1 MIDDM
6 TIRNMTTGTQRVY
19 IRAVKNFSL
28 FFQQSP
34 DKLTFDHVREYHLH
48 LAARPDEDAIGR
60 GASHSAIAI
69 WAKTPNAVWGSFAW
83 TSALLSFNQEEFT
96 MTALTVTA
104 RGQVTFRKDVLQ
116 HLGVHPGEKIELDK
130 LPDGRVALRAARPSG
145 KIDHFLG
152 LLAGKT
158 RKVATLEE
166 INEAAAAGWA
176 GRE

>member
-1 MIDDM
+1 
-6 TIRNMTTGTQRVY
+6 MTT
-19 IRAVKNFSL
+19 
-28 FFQQSP
+28 
-34 DKLTFDHVREYHLH
+34 
-48 LAARPDEDAIGR
+48 
-60 GASHSAIAI
+60 
-69 WAKTPNAVWGSFAW
+69 
-83 TSALLSFNQEEFT
+83 
-96 MTALTVTA
+96 LTVTA

-116 HLGVHPGEKIELDK
+116 HLVVHPGEKIELDK

-158 RKVATLEE
+158 RKVATLKE